1 MRLSSKYNPKAGI
14 ADFWSE
20 FRRPNPYRWPI
31 LAVSACMSFG
41 LFWLIGHQ
49 EMRGP
54 PARPDVTYI
63 STFAE
68 GRSDAEIIAGNE
80 ANQAEQ
86 DELRA
91 NSEARAERRRDLYRT
106 LGRATGVDVD
116 AMEADLAAQEA
127 ADAAAAQDV
136 DAAEDVGAAD
146 SAGAGDPPQIES
158 GDDS

>member
-1 MRLSSKYNPKAGI
+1 MRLSGKYNPKAGI
-14 ADFWSE
+14 TDFWSE

-31 LAVSACMSFG
+31 LAVSGCMSFG

-49 EMRGP
+49 ELSGP

-68 GRSDAEIIAGNE
+68 GRSDEEIVAENLV
-80 ANQAEQ
+80 NQAEQ

-91 NSEARAERRRDLYRT
+91 AAEARAERRREIYRT

-116 AMEADLAAQEA
+116 AMEADMAAQ
-127 ADAAAAQDV
+127 DAAAAAEAAEAENV
-136 DAAEDVGAAD
+136 DADDTDAD
-146 SAGAGDPPQIES
+146 ADATES
-158 GDDS
+158 GGDN